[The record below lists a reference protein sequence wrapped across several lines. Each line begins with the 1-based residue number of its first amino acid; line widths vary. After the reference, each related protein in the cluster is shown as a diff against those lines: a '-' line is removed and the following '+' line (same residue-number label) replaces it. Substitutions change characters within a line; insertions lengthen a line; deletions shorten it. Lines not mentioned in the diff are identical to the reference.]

1 MPRKA
6 TPSPSK
12 RSTYTHTENV
22 DACKVLITFDTGRRA
37 SIYPYDPITERIEVS
52 LDDRGGKWEK
62 FCYRL
67 LRFPGDPLANW
78 QGRES
83 VTNYMDE
90 AQVTKAETTVRRLW
104 AEHDRATERGR
115 HTWQYKLIAAE
126 AARLGWPANFTE
138 DLTVHDAY
146 TLGTRQPANFLWLL
160 RECGTWLHTEDAG
173 VEWLKAEVK
182 QAGDRAHYYHITR
195 GGAPHVDA

>member
-1 MPRKA
+1 M
-6 TPSPSK
+6 
-12 RSTYTHTENV
+12 
-22 DACKVLITFDTGRRA
+22 LITFDTGRRA

-52 LDDRGGKWEK
+52 LDDRGWKVG
-62 FCYRL
+62 RSSVTAL

-83 VTNYMDE
+83 ITNYMDE

-182 QAGDRAHYYHITR
+182 QAGDRAHYTTSPALGLHTLTPEKC
-195 GGAPHVDA
+195 AAFKFTT